1 MKKRE
6 YSSEIELPAEVRERS
21 YYRIKKNDGSVVT
34 KSSGELTES
43 ERSAVA
49 EKELSEAIWGKKD
62 RSGEEEYA
70 IAGGKTDL
78 RRTGDNAYVTI
89 DDISGEVVVHAP
101 KEVLENEAFQKSF
114 DVESLKNASRSY
126 RLNKDYKFPYKEL
139 KEDGTTEEKEI
150 TIPEYIDKLSAS
162 LKNYTRNYY
171 RGVDTRD
178 DYIKKYGDK
187 AANLSVEDAIRS
199 IDINGGVVSVPEF
212 LRNSVYF
219 DEIKDAITEDGLLS
233 VEEFKKIYNRDK
245 MSKEDVV
252 GLTAMLKGR
261 LAGSDWTSEQTYK
274 DEDGKEIYNKNNST
288 EMAKTLAL
296 LNYIEKN
303 DPDADW
309 VTSAGDAIV
318 TGFENAG
325 YQFSRVFLNIA
336 NVVEGAVT
344 LGNGHFF
351 QNTIKE
357 DDETIDT
364 FNEEQAL
371 INDST
376 KLVATLS
383 SIGGLVLGTI
393 ASAWLGG
400 VVATEATGAV
410 MASAGD
416 AIQKL
421 RAINALVEAGGT
433 SAALTAEAV
442 ATVTSVN
449 GALRAVAGAVCFINA
464 LPGVEKALM
473 AKNAAKAFLAEH
485 KLAGTMTGFLMDTV
499 HDAFLYDSVSLRE
512 ALESSDQDTRNYWMG
527 QLVDNGKW
535 WAGAEGGK
543 LLLKGAGKTSL
554 GKLLNA
560 AMSTKVNKFLAKGG
574 DLRKSIRNAW
584 ANGDYEEKIRQKLQ
598 KAIDSNQNRKA
609 NRLKNKIELLE
620 QYDILREARRELG
633 NVKIEHDGIKLASAS
648 EKKYLEAAIG
658 VKAVENSID
667 IYTRS
672 VEFKRQEMIGA
683 SWDPATKS
691 WRYVNPTLAGAN
703 NTATDGYLAL
713 AKRASELGMK
723 PADGGG
729 WLPQDIV
736 DYMQL
741 RVERARYKAIAGSKT
756 VNAAKAQKAYEDANK
771 MLRHVR
777 RRLPVDVKKMAND
790 LSARYFGFY
799 TELTEYGCAKRLL
812 DKERIAGYYNET
824 WNKAGGWQPVVARYD
839 KSNKRIVDTEGKIDA
854 VIEQEMRDVTY
865 TVAPHY
871 VDPELVRQS
880 RINRMAKAEINVEM
894 LDSYKAVPGAS
905 VSEFVT
911 GEQTAFV
918 RKAEL
923 ARETLTQELKRAKIG
938 LGDNA
943 FDVVAVKGRNTTKL
957 GKKLTAAESDS
968 VVSAMSNKDIGD
980 FLMRKGLLGGVDGD
994 SWTGNIKT
1002 DEDLQE
1008 FFGNFLNKK
1017 AQNYFKSKMAEFS
1030 DDGAVTLDNFKNVM
1044 NAYGDDFENG
1054 LRRAYLSG
1062 DSDFAK
1068 SDMAKAAKKWLGK
1081 NSASFQGMYV
1091 YEAKGEFAHLKTI
1104 KNGDEL
1110 ADSLAEGIEKSVADY
1125 CGILLE
1131 SPAVKKSIEAY
1142 TEAGSVASDV
1152 VAENY
1157 LLRNLRE
1164 DPDVMA
1170 RVRGMVTK
1178 DIFGSNVV
1186 EDTKQ
1191 LKVDINAQKAQVA
1204 DAEKNVELQKKK
1216 LKSASSSYR
1225 AADAQEYSREQIHTA
1240 ETERIKANIAQK
1252 TGEDLDE
1259 LPFSIFDDENSGLLK
1274 MLDET
1279 PGVTREGSYRDYYRD
1294 YKGLET
1300 KVILVEPGEY
1310 NRALVRV
1317 QGTNTDARVLDN
1329 IEQEYDKIRE
1339 YADAMNN
1346 GDKFP
1351 IPFIKYD
1358 ANGKFAGQEGRHRD
1372 IAAERAG
1379 LNKIP
1384 VALSVPSGK
1393 TPRNFGFKNYDDIT
1407 DDVAKIVTENS
1418 RLRRTDTKVAKEGV
1432 EAAKRNLDD
1441 AEKKL
1446 AVENQKLAELQA
1458 RDKSAR
1464 ASLLARSIDEPD
1476 KKAVAEQIDN
1486 MFRGYLDTRIDETN
1500 LTIKS
1505 LSGKPIDEEEVFEE
1519 VKRIND
1525 DIKFAKNEVDLSGG
1539 DTGMIM
1545 YIDGNGRQAFAKVD
1559 PAFASLY
1566 NRRYQVSQG
1575 EASLLAKAN
1584 AAMSTVF
1591 RRGATGMNIA
1601 SWGNQLFRDY
1611 GSAVMMGGAWS
1622 TIKNSADDMKNVF
1635 GENVVNQLKAFD
1647 PDGYEI
1653 KQLTA
1658 LAKETGQSLDAAAIS
1673 RELMI
1678 GSTRA
1683 PSSTERDLYKK
1694 LWSSMKK
1701 DSGIKLE
1708 NMENKLKE
1716 TLKRFDPENLVNGK
1730 RENYLRNRVYANN
1743 LSDAL
1748 KRGYSLKQSRIFA
1761 EFAMNNATTN
1771 FGRQI
1776 YHMQA
1781 IAESTPYFK
1790 AAINSTSSFWRMWS
1804 LDPVGISGRIM
1815 GGLILPT
1822 MALVGY
1828 SLSNEENR
1836 KVYENIPEYQKDE
1849 SLVFVVDGQTIS
1861 VPFPQELSSVVA
1873 PFRQFVEY
1881 LYGAD
1886 KYTFSEL
1893 MMNDLL
1899 GFSPV
1904 DLSGFS
1910 TVDMNRMSGDPT
1922 FADIV
1927 GRGFSRVF
1935 AQIAPVPLKTAYM
1948 LATGI
1953 DPYTGKHLNSPSY
1966 WYWDDE
1972 SGALELMDYSQNALA
1987 NILGKNKL
1995 LGRDT
2000 AVWERVISGLFGT
2013 AGADV
2018 LDDILVAFTESDKG
2032 FMENAME
2039 NIADAATSPITV
2051 PQYNLTDS
2059 LWKQAVKELTAEKNA
2074 ILNNDKVQ
2082 TLNKELAMEKDP
2094 EKRKQLL
2101 AERDAYADD
2110 YTRKVADTVKR
2121 LSSEYKGTFDK
2132 GKLAAVIQLLNFNS
2146 DAVWQA
2152 GSQAS
2157 SNEATDMF
2165 YSGRDAAIQMMSQM
2179 GIDGTEDMSVFGYLA
2194 LDKNGNPVVK
2204 YNQPVTVMDLANNIS
2219 NQSDYH
2225 LANIKAIV
2233 SANKLYDKHQAV
2245 QEQIN
2250 DIYSKGKLS
2259 DDDYAAIDAIKV
2271 NWNAEVM
2278 KTLAE
2283 YADKYSAEAAIN
2295 NKAVRDYLYT
2305 YIEVPGGWSV
2315 NGKGRHPSLGSRGN
2329 TKSAYYDSWI
2339 KAMFGVNDPYK
2350 GQY

>member
-162 LKNYTRNYY
+162 LKNYTRNYF

-296 LNYIEKN
+296 LNYIEQN

-336 NVVEGAVT
+336 NVVEGVVT

-400 VVATEATGAV
+400 VVATEATGAI
-410 MASAGD
+410 MTSAGD

-421 RAINALVEAGGT
+421 RAINALVEAGGS
-433 SAALTAEAV
+433 SAVLTAEAV

-449 GALRAVAGAVCFINA
+449 GALKAVAGAVCFINA
-464 LPGVEKALM
+464 LPGAEKALM
-473 AKNAAKAFLAEH
+473 AKNTAKAFLAEH

-535 WAGAEGGK
+535 WAGVEGGK

-560 AMSTKVNKFLAKGG
+560 AMSTKVNKLLAKGG

-633 NVKIEHDGIKLASAS
+633 NVKIEHDGIKLTSAS

-667 IYTRS
+667 IYNRS

-729 WLPQDIV
+729 WLPQNII

-756 VNAAKAQKAYEDANK
+756 VNAAKAQKAYEDADK

-777 RRLPVDVKKMAND
+777 RRLPVDVKKMADD

-812 DKERIAGYYNET
+812 DKERIDGYYNET

-839 KSNKRIVDTEGKIDA
+839 KGNKRIVDTEGKIDA
-854 VIEQEMRDVTY
+854 VIEQEMRGVTY

-905 VSEFVT
+905 ISEFVT

-943 FDVVAVKGRNTTKL
+943 FDVVAVKGRNTAKL

-968 VVSAMSNKDIGD
+968 VVSAMSNRDIGD
-980 FLMRKGLLGGVDGD
+980 FLTRKGLLGGVDGD

-1164 DPDVMA
+1164 DPDAMA
-1170 RVRGMVTK
+1170 RVRDMVMK
-1178 DIFGSNVV
+1178 DI
-1186 EDTKQ
+1186 
-1191 LKVDINAQKAQVA
+1191 
-1204 DAEKNVELQKKK
+1204 
-1216 LKSASSSYR
+1216 
-1225 AADAQEYSREQIHTA
+1225 
-1240 ETERIKANIAQK
+1240 
-1252 TGEDLDE
+1252 
-1259 LPFSIFDDENSGLLK
+1259 
-1274 MLDET
+1274 
-1279 PGVTREGSYRDYYRD
+1279 
-1294 YKGLET
+1294 
-1300 KVILVEPGEY
+1300 
-1310 NRALVRV
+1310 
-1317 QGTNTDARVLDN
+1317 
-1329 IEQEYDKIRE
+1329 
-1339 YADAMNN
+1339 
-1346 GDKFP
+1346 
-1351 IPFIKYD
+1351 
-1358 ANGKFAGQEGRHRD
+1358 
-1372 IAAERAG
+1372 
-1379 LNKIP
+1379 
-1384 VALSVPSGK
+1384 
-1393 TPRNFGFKNYDDIT
+1393 
-1407 DDVAKIVTENS
+1407 
-1418 RLRRTDTKVAKEGV
+1418 
-1432 EAAKRNLDD
+1432 
-1441 AEKKL
+1441 
-1446 AVENQKLAELQA
+1446 
-1458 RDKSAR
+1458 
-1464 ASLLARSIDEPD
+1464 SIDELD
-1476 KKAVAEQIDN
+1476 KKAVAEQIYN

-1611 GSAVMMGGAWS
+1611 GSTVMMGGAWS

-1701 DSGIKLE
+1701 DSDIKLE

-1815 GGLILPT
+1815 GGLILPA

-1987 NILGKNKL
+1987 NILGKNNL

-2259 DDDYAAIDAIKV
+2259 DGDYAAIDAIKV

-2305 YIEVPGGWSV
+2305 YIEVPGDWSV

-2339 KAMFGVNDPYK
+2339 KTMFGVNDPYK